1 MSTPTDERHGAD
13 VLLLEIR
20 EETGRLI
27 HHPLEEVKRLEH
39 VVEEGDSPA
48 TLLLLTLAVAGFA
61 IVIGGIVIAIALT
74 VYYSG

>member
-1 MSTPTDERHGAD
+1 MSTPADDRHGAD
-13 VLLLEIR
+13 LLLLEIR
-20 EETGRLI
+20 EETGRLV
-27 HHPLEEVKRLEH
+27 HHPIEEVKRLEH

-48 TLLLLTLAVAGFA
+48 AMLLLTLAVAGFA

>member
-1 MSTPTDERHGAD
+1 MSSPTDDRHGAD

-27 HHPLEEVKRLEH
+27 HHPIEEVKRLEH

-48 TLLLLTLAVAGFA
+48 TLLLLMLVVAGVALVIGA
-61 IVIGGIVIAIALT
+61 IVIAVALT
-74 VYYSG
+74 VYYTG

>member
-13 VLLLEIR
+13 LLLLEIR

-27 HHPLEEVKRLEH
+27 HHPIEEMKRLEH

-48 TLLLLTLAVAGFA
+48 TPLLLMVVVSVGAAIAVAVVVTLAFVA
-61 IVIGGIVIAIALT
+61 
-74 VYYSG
+74 YYSA

>member
-1 MSTPTDERHGAD
+1 MSTPADDRHGAD
-13 VLLLEIR
+13 LLLLEIR
-20 EETGRLI
+20 EETGRLV
-27 HHPLEEVKRLEH
+27 HHPMEEVKRLEH

-48 TLLLLTLAVAGFA
+48 TMLLLTLAVAGFA